1 MTLRERL
8 LLVLTDTVGAQFHDR
23 NGDPLLWN
31 VSEPADAILAAIR
44 EHMTS
49 PEAVERA
56 GRTYEGYY
64 TSAPVW
70 DGRACLQA
78 SILAALGGEP

>member
-44 EHMTS
+44 EHVTTE
-49 PEAVERA
+49 EALD
-56 GRTYEGYY
+56 
-64 TSAPVW
+64 SAAAAYW
-70 DGRACLQA
+70 SDGDLVADIGDVLKKA
-78 SILAALGGEP
+78 ILAALGGEP